1 MTKPANFPGR
11 KNARRSRALGR
22 LRAKHG
28 FSLAADIAC
37 PEIRTLEA
45 RVVDPQVAFNTFTK
59 KDRSA
64 RGRLSR

>member
-11 KNARRSRALGR
+11 KNARRNRALNR
-22 LRAKHG
+22 LLEKGEDLNPAR
-28 FSLAADIAC
+28 FSEVAA
-37 PEIRTLEA
+37 LKA
-45 RVVDPQVAFNTFTK
+45 RIVDPQVAFNTFTK